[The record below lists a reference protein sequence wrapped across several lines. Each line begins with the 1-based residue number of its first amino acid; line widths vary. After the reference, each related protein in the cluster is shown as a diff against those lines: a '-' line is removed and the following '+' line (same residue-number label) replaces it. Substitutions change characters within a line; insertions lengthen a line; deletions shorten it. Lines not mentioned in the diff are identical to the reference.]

1 MTIYNSIYYKKKW
14 KVLEKERKEFQT
26 ALRENSKKTTKSES
40 ESSIAEV
47 VFMTLTLVSW
57 VGT

>member
-1 MTIYNSIYYKKKW
+1 MESSRERK
-14 KVLEKERKEFQT
+14 KERKEFQT
-26 ALRENSKKTTKSES
+26 ALRENSKKTAKSES

-47 VFMTLTLVSW
+47 VFMTLTVVSW